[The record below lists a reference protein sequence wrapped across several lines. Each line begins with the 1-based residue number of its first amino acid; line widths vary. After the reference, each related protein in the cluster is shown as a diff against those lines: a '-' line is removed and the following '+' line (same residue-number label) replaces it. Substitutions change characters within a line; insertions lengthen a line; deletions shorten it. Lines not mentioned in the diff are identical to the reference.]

1 MWRYNYLYNYEL
13 YHHGVLGM
21 KWGHHKIKT
30 NRSKTESSFN
40 KQTSTKRKIL
50 TKRNIMIGAAAVA
63 SAIIMIGALK
73 YNVNKKSVMSSG
85 IKQMNFGTIADLNNM
100 SKVDTVLKKGTKLH
114 RISSKPIEKYTEDGK
129 RIYTSFLKK
138 DNHIYKERMPD
149 FIKSWQSKG
158 IVEKSDGIYEHV
170 MKAKT
175 EIKIPSK
182 RTMAELYMK
191 ATDSKYVDEG
201 QYARFMQRLNDRDY
215 QEANGFFELLK
226 SKGYNA
232 IIDENDAGH
241 FTKSPLILF
250 DLKNTIDLSKVKKIT
265 KIGKFMNILTM

>member
-1 MWRYNYLYNYEL
+1 MWQYNHSHRCEL

-21 KWGHHKIKT
+21 KWGHHKIKV
-30 NRSKTESSFN
+30 NNPKTELPIDTESQS
-40 KQTSTKRKIL
+40 KRKIL
-50 TKRNIMIGAAAVA
+50 TKRNIIIGAAAVA
-63 SAIIMIGALK
+63 SAIIVIGAVK
-73 YNVNKKSVMSSG
+73 YNVNKKSIPTG
-85 IKQMNFGTIADLNNM
+85 IKTMNFGKIADLNNM
-100 SKVDTVLKKGTKLH
+100 SKVDTVLKKGTKFH
-114 RISSKPIEKYTEDGK
+114 RISSKPIENYAEDGK

-138 DNHIYKERMPD
+138 DNHIYKETMPG
-149 FIKSWQSKG
+149 FIKSWQTKG

-182 RTMAELYMK
+182 RTMADLYMK
-191 ATDSKYVDEG
+191 ATNSAHIDEG
-201 QYARFMQRLNDRDY
+201 QYSRFMERLNNRDNP
-215 QEANGFFELLK
+215 EVNRFFELVK

-250 DLKNTIDLSKVKKIT
+250 DLKNTIDSSKVKKIT
-265 KIGKFMNILTM
+265 KISKFMNILTM